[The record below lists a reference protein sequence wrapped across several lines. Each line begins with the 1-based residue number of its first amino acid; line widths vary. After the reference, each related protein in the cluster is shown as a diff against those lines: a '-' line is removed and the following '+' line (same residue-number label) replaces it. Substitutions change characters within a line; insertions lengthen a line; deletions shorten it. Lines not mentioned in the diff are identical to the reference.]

1 MDEEL
6 LDLLAAIR
14 DALQGMDDPR
24 AAAVRSAAEQA
35 LDGDA
40 EGATAELRYL
50 LAEREGRRGE

>member
-24 AAAVRSAAEQA
+24 AAAVRAA
-35 LDGDA
+35 LSI
-40 EGATAELRYL
+40 GAA
-50 LAEREGRRGE
+50 AAG